1 MDSLRNFEGGIITAA
16 LTPLT
21 SSGDIKEDSLADFID
36 FQIKNG
42 VKGFFLLGTYGE
54 GLAIH
59 PRKRMYF
66 LEKFLNQVRS
76 KTLIIVNVSSTVPEL
91 SLELAKHAAS
101 LGVSA
106 ISLLPPMYY
115 AQDLGGLVKYFSLFS
130 KIDLPV
136 LIYNN
141 PQRQN
146 YDITPS
152 IFEHITREV
161 PNLKGMKDS
170 SGSIERVHK
179 LLSINR
185 NENYF
190 VAIANDVMI
199 LHTFLLGGNAHICG
213 LSNLFPEI
221 AHKIYTSVLSNDL
234 KLAIKLQNIVN
245 NVREAVKEI
254 PVDSSVVVKELM
266 KLRGIDLGY
275 PSLINR
281 ELTQSEKTKVSNKVK
296 SIIRESLTVLEK
308 AGINI
313 EFNYLVGWSTRG

>member
-1 MDSLRNFEGGIITAA
+1 MISLWNFGEGIITAA

-21 SSGDIKEDSLADFID
+21 SSGEVMEESIAEFID
-36 FQIKNG
+36 FQIRSG
-42 VKGFFLLGTYGE
+42 IKGFFVLGTYGE

-66 LEKFLNQVRS
+66 LERFLNYVRDN
-76 KTLIIVNVSSTVPEL
+76 TLIIVNVSSTAPEL
-91 SLELAKHAAS
+91 SLELAKHATD

-106 ISLLPPMYY
+106 ISSLPPIYY

-130 KIDLPV
+130 KIDSPV

-152 IFEHITREV
+152 IFEHLVNEV
-161 PNLKGMKDS
+161 PNLKGIKDS

-179 LLSINR
+179 LLNTSYVR
-185 NENYF
+185 NYF
-190 VAIANDVMI
+190 IAIANDLMV
-199 LHTFLLGGNAHICG
+199 LHTFLLGGKAHICG

-221 AHKIYTSVLSNDL
+221 SHKIYTSVINNDL
-234 KLAIKLQNIVN
+234 KLAIELQNILN
-245 NVREAVKEI
+245 SVREAVKEI
-254 PVDSSVVVKELM
+254 PVDSSVVVRELM
-266 KLRGIDLGY
+266 KLRGIDLGH
-275 PSLINR
+275 PSPINR
-281 ELTQSEKTKVSNKVK
+281 ELTQNEKTKVVSRVK
-296 SIIRESLTVLEK
+296 SIIHKSSAVLEK

-313 EFNYLVGWSTRG
+313 GDLLKLTP